1 MKIDI
6 FQVDAFTDNV
16 FNGITS
22 AVCPLEKWIDESIMQ
37 KIATQTNLSKTSFIV
52 KKEDSVYEI
61 RWFTPEIEI
70 TLNQHTAL
78 ASSYVI
84 FNYLDKGLDKV
95 TLRSIAG
102 DIEIANSKDDMMSLN
117 FDFQMPKLYNENNP
131 IFSLSTGIEPLKV
144 LEASDYILVYE
155 NEDIVKNITPNVEVL
170 KSLDLRGVCITAV
183 GNNTDFVFK
192 YFAPKLGVSDDLVT
206 GSVCS
211 QLAPY
216 WSQVLGKD
224 NLKVKQYSTRTG
236 ELSCEVKPDKVI
248 IKGKA
253 TLFMKGEII
262 IEERKVPRETKES
275 DKSRFAI
282 AV

>member
-1 MKIDI
+1 VKIDI

-22 AVCPLEKWIDESIMQ
+22 AVCPLEKWIDDSIMQ
-37 KIATQTNLSKTSFIV
+37 KIAKQTNLSKTSFIV
-52 KKEDSVYEI
+52 KIAESIYDI
-61 RWFTPEIEI
+61 RWFTPETEI
-70 TLNQHTAL
+70 TLSKHTAL
-78 ASSYVI
+78 ASAYVI
-84 FNYLDKGLDKV
+84 FNHLDKNLSKV
-95 TLRSIAG
+95 TLKSIAG
-102 DIEIANSKDDMMSLN
+102 DIEIANDDDLMSLN
-117 FDFQMPKLYNENNP
+117 FDLHMPILYNQSNP

-144 LEASDYILVYE
+144 LESTDYILVYE

-170 KSLDLRGVCITAV
+170 KSLNLRGVCITSV
-183 GNNTDFVFK
+183 GDNSDFVFR

-216 WSQVLGKD
+216 WSQVLNKKKL
-224 NLKVKQYSTRTG
+224 NAKQYSTRTG
-236 ELSCEVKPDKVI
+236 ELECEVKETTVI
-248 IKGKA
+248 IRGKA

-262 IEERKVPRETKES
+262 IEQRKNSREIENET
-275 DKSRFAI
+275 SRFAI